1 MLNLET
7 YNQIKKKYGNKS
19 ASWAVW
25 AEEGRTPKSN
35 ISDLSIF
42 NDSHILKIL
51 NPNYVFVGLNP
62 SVQDTDKDTWHN
74 FHSKDT
80 KRQND
85 YKLRYALKNTKF
97 WGAYLTDLVSDVE
110 ETNSNKVFV
119 SDKNVKKFKEEIAL
133 LGVKP
138 VLIAM
143 GDKVYKALV
152 SCLKDN
158 FTIVKIKHFSCY
170 VSKEAYRES
179 VLKGLSGL

>member
-1 MLNLET
+1 MLKPSQYEE
-7 YNQIKKKYGNKS
+7 IKNKYGKS

-25 AEEGRTPKSN
+25 KDEGNTPKSN
-35 ISDLSIF
+35 ISDLSVF
-42 NDSHILKIL
+42 NDKEIYKKL

-62 SVQDTDKDTWHN
+62 SVQDTTEEIWHN
-74 FHSKDT
+74 FHSPDT

-97 WGAYLTDLVSDVE
+97 WGAYLTDLVSNVE

-119 SDKNVKKFKEEIAL
+119 SDKNIKKFKEEIAL

-143 GDKVYKALV
+143 GDKVYKALI
-152 SCLKDN
+152 SCLKDD
-158 FTIVKIKHFSCY
+158 FTIVRIKHFSCY
-170 VSKEAYRES
+170 VSKEAYREA
-179 VLKGLSGL
+179 VLKDLSGI

>member
-1 MLNLET
+1 MLKPAQ
-7 YNQIKKKYGNKS
+7 YDQIKKKYGKS

-25 AEEGRTPKSN
+25 AEEGKTPKSN

-42 NDSHILKIL
+42 NDNRIIKIL

-62 SVQDTDKDTWHN
+62 SIQDVDKDIWHN

-97 WGAYLTDLVSDVE
+97 WGAYLTDLASNVK

-133 LGVKP
+133 LGTKP

-143 GDKVYKALV
+143 GDKVYKALTRYF
-152 SCLKDN
+152 KDD
-158 FTIVKIKHFSCY
+158 FTIIGIKHFSCY
-170 VSKEAYRES
+170 ISKEAYREA
-179 VLKGLSGL
+179 VLKKLSVC